1 VVAVLHQTG
10 QIKKKKIEEA
20 LLIVLVKL

>member
-10 QIKKKKIEEA
+10 QIKKKKSK
-20 LLIVLVKL
+20 KLY